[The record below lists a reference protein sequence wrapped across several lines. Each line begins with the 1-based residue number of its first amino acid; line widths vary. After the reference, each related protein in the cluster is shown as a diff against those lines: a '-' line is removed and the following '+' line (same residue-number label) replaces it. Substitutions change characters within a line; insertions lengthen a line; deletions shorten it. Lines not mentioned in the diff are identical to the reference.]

1 MGTFMNVIS
10 PARLAFRD
18 IHKAFGGIA
27 VLKGIT
33 LSVAPGEVLAI
44 LGENGAGKSTL
55 MRIAS
60 GAITDYEG
68 EIRIDGELVRFAG
81 PRAATDHGVAMIYQ
95 ELNLVPGMTA
105 AENIFLGHR
114 SKTILGMIDR
124 RDLRRRAQALLDRL
138 DAGFSA
144 SMLVENLRVGEQ
156 QVVEIAKALALS
168 PKILIMDEP
177 TSALSE
183 NEAERLFRI
192 VRTLQSQGVAILYI
206 SHRMDEIFA
215 LASQIAVLRDGQL
228 IRVDRANSVR
238 RAELIRAMVGRE
250 VSEQFAPRETP
261 GKRVVLEVEGLYR
274 RNASTGSARRYR
286 FSNISFDVRE
296 GEILGLGGLL
306 GSGRT
311 EILETLFG
319 ASPEPW
325 GGSIRLGGRDIRLRS
340 PREARELGL
349 ALITED
355 RKASGLVL
363 NLSIESNL
371 SLPSLQR
378 IQKLSFIRRR
388 AEPAMAETMRRD
400 LRIRCTSLEQPV
412 ESLSGG
418 NQQKVVLGKWLAL
431 GPRILLL
438 DEPTRGIDV
447 GSKGE
452 IYDLLA
458 QLTARGVSVVLVSS
472 DLPELIGLS
481 DRILVLC
488 EGSPKALI
496 ARHDF
501 SQELILN
508 LATPQV
514 GGHPGELQ

>member
-1 MGTFMNVIS
+1 MSAAS
-10 PARLAFRD
+10 PPRLVVRD
-18 IHKAFGGIA
+18 IRKAFAGIP
-27 VLKGIT
+27 VLKGIS
-33 LSVAPGEVLAI
+33 LSVGAGEVMAL

-55 MRIAS
+55 MRIVS
-60 GAITDYEG
+60 GAIADYQG
-68 EIRIDGELVRFAG
+68 ELRIDGEPVRFAG
-81 PRAATDHGVAMIYQ
+81 PRAATSHGVAMIYQ

-105 AENIFLGHR
+105 ADNIFLGHP
-114 SKTILGMIDR
+114 SKSVFGMVDQ
-124 RDLRRRAQALLDRL
+124 RDLSRRAQALLDRL

-144 SMLVENLRVGEQ
+144 SERVENLRVGEQ

-177 TSALSE
+177 TSALSDK
-183 NEAERLFRI
+183 EAERLFRI
-192 VRTLQSQGVAILYI
+192 VRALQAQGVAILYI

-215 LASQIAVLRDGQL
+215 LASQVAVLRDGQL
-228 IRVDRANSVR
+228 IRVDPAGAVN

-250 VSEQFAPRETP
+250 VSEQFAPRSKP
-261 GKRVVLEVEGLYR
+261 GERVVLEVEDLYR
-274 RNASTGSARRYR
+274 RNIATGSARRYR
-286 FSNISFDVRE
+286 FSNVSFQVRE

-306 GSGRT
+306 GAGRT

-325 GGSIRLGGRDIRLRS
+325 GGSIRLDGREIRPDD
-340 PREARELGL
+340 PRAARDQGL

-363 NLSIESNL
+363 SMSIESNL

-378 IQKLSFIRRR
+378 LQKLSFIRR
-388 AEPAMAETMRRD
+388 ASEGEMAHRMRRD
-400 LRIRCTSLEQPV
+400 LRIRCAGLDQAV
-412 ESLSGG
+412 EALSGG

-431 GPRILLL
+431 SPRILLL

-458 QLTARGVSVVLVSS
+458 RLTAEGIAIVLVSS
-472 DLPELIGLS
+472 DLPELIGLC

-488 EGSPKALI
+488 EGAPKALVE
-496 ARHDF
+496 RRDF

-508 LATPQV
+508 YATPHNAHS
-514 GGHPGELQ
+514 GGLQ